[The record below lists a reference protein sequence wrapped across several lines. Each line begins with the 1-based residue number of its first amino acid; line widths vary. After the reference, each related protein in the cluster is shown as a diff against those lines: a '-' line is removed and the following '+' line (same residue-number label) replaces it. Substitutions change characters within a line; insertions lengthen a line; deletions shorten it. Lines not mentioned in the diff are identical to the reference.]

1 MVTLKLKFLTILL
14 FFQLFS
20 FSSVFSKTIFNVP
33 SLIVSEDRIFS
44 LKDIFEDIR
53 VDRTISYIVNDK
65 LVYKKEDLS
74 KILFGLL
81 NSYYEEYEI
90 VFDSEV
96 IEIIYKKDSA
106 NNSEYI
112 NLESFIR
119 DIIKEYDKEMIINN
133 INITNVPDNIVSAD
147 VTRISQSND
156 KIYLNISI
164 NENNEK
170 IRYLSV
176 IVEVAKYQKIPV
188 YSQDLKRGTLINES
202 LTQQATNNILNINYK
217 PVDINL
223 LNSGKYELTK
233 DVKKG
238 EVVNALYLKKIPD
251 IKAGDILSVI
261 IKADG
266 IKVTTFARSMTNGNF
281 GEIISARNTETGI
294 IISGQLVEG
303 PALVIKL
310 GGQEYEKN

>member
-1 MVTLKLKFLTILL
+1 MTILL

-20 FSSVFSKTIFNVP
+20 SVFSKTIFHVP
-33 SLIVSEDRIFS
+33 SLIVSEDRVFS
-44 LKDIFEDIR
+44 LKDIFEDIK

-65 LVYKKEDLS
+65 LVYKKEDLF

-96 IEIIYKKDSA
+96 IEIIYKKDST
-106 NNSEYI
+106 NNLEYI

-119 DIIKEYDKEMIINN
+119 DTIKEYDKELIINN
-133 INITNVPDNIVSAD
+133 INITNVPNNIVSAD

-170 IRYLSV
+170 IRYVSA

-217 PVDINL
+217 PVDVNL

-261 IKADG
+261 IEADG

-303 PALVIKL
+303 PALIIKL